1 MTQKELLYFE
11 DAVGHEGSIIK
22 LLNIFI
28 NNLNDEK
35 LIKFMKEELQKHENL
50 KQNLMNK
57 LGEKTSG

>member
-28 NNLNDEK
+28 NNLTDEK